1 MEQFF
6 IRVLTA
12 VVTSDAVKKMLSE
25 LMRDAADTVK
35 GDIEAVIKNSIG
47 DVETSIESLEKN
59 ALGNLDAM
67 DGKVGN
73 LQEQLVSIPEQIV
86 NRVLDALR
94 GFNPLGGMFGPH

>member
-12 VVTSDAVKKMLSE
+12 VVTSDAVRKMLSE
-25 LMRDAADTVK
+25 LMRNAADTVK
-35 GDIEAVIKNSIG
+35 GDIEEVIKSSIL
-47 DVETSIESLEKN
+47 DVEHSIEDLEKN

-73 LQEQLVSIPEQIV
+73 LQEQLTNIPGQIIDGIISRLP
-86 NRVLDALR
+86 N
-94 GFNPLGGMFGPH
+94 FGGLFGQR